1 MSHIIL
7 YVFDQKCDYL
17 FCAWSFLRSQVHIKI
32 HWYFSSKKIM
42 VTSIPGGHE
51 IDTSLFL
58 RIGANHHHIYIYT
71 YVIYQIRCFG
81 SKLWLSVLRFEFFT
95 ISKPYK
101 IKWYFSSK
109 KFMVSSTPPGH
120 AINTIL
126 FLRIGATY
134 HHIYIHMSYI
144 ILDVIDQKYDY
155 LFCSVTF
162 LRSPNH
168 IKINWYFRSKKFMLS
183 SIPRGMK

>member
-101 IKWYFSSK
+101 INWYFSSK
-109 KFMVSSTPPGH
+109 KFMVSSVPPGH

-126 FLRIGATY
+126 FHRIGSNH
-134 HHIYIHMSYI
+134 HHIYTY
-144 ILDVIDQKYDY
+144 VIYHIWCFRLK
-155 LFCSVTF
+155 LWFSF
-162 LRSPNH
+162 LRFEFLT
-168 IKINWYFRSKKFMLS
+168 ISKLYQKQMIFAFEE
-183 SIPRGMK
+183 IYGQFHPRGMK